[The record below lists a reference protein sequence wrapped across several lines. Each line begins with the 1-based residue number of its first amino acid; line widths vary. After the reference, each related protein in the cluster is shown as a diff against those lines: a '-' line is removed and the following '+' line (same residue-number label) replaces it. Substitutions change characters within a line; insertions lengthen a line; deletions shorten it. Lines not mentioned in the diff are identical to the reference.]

1 MSNTSKRRYLPP
13 TQPDTVFRITC
24 PASKSDD
31 ILTFSAD
38 GVKILIEEY
47 AGDTTSD
54 DDRMVVIISP
64 AAEQPSEESAAQ
76 LALIRVF
83 ERMVE
88 KDEEN
93 KSMNSNSNLQVGCR
107 LVAPSYQ
114 VGCVLGRGGKI
125 VEKIRQESGAQI
137 RVLPKDQSPI
147 PPPGDEFIQVLFSY
161 LDSILFK
168 LIH

>member
-1 MSNTSKRRYLPP
+1 MSNSSKRRYVPP
-13 TQPDTVFRITC
+13 TQSDTVFRITC

-31 ILTFSAD
+31 ILTLSTD
-38 GVKILIEEY
+38 GVKILIEHY
-47 AGDTTSD
+47 AGDATSD

-64 AAEQPSEESAAQ
+64 AAEQLPEESAAQ

-83 ERMVE
+83 ERIVD

-93 KSMNSNSNLQVGCR
+93 KSLNSNSTVGCR

-114 VGCVLGRGGKI
+114 VRCVLGRGGKMI
-125 VEKIRQESGAQI
+125 EKIRQQSGAQI

-147 PPPGDEFIQVLFSY
+147 PPPGDEFIQVFFLI
-161 LDSILFK
+161 LILF
-168 LIH
+168 LLS